1 MKTHDTKQS
10 NAIRKQ
16 LERER
21 RQILA
26 RLEKIDQALNG
37 NAHVKVAGAGRHLKW
52 N

>member
-10 NAIRKQ
+10 TAIRKQ

-37 NAHVKVAGAGRHLKW
+37 SVHAKVGSAGRHLKW